1 MATFR
6 AIAATSQAIL
16 GLLSSAAPRP
26 EMSGA
31 TFALYQA
38 SDFQKPMDEGISLF
52 LYHISA
58 GIGNRNSAPRLAP
71 DGRRYRPSLPL
82 DLHYLLT
89 PWAKTAQLQ
98 QRLLG
103 WAIRTLEDTPIL
115 PAGLLNHFVS
125 EAETFHDSETVEL
138 IFAPMSIQDETN
150 IWEMSPSFRQVSV
163 AYVARMVMIESD
175 LEMVEGALVQ
185 ARDFALAGRSTGS
198 GKGPAQ

>member
-31 TFALYQA
+31 AFALYQA

-58 GIGNRNSAPRLAP
+58 GSGNRNAAPRLAP
-71 DGRRYRPSLPL
+71 DGRRYRPSLPI

-89 PWAKTAQLQ
+89 PWAKSAEKQ

-103 WAIRTLEDTPIL
+103 WAIRTIEDTPIL

-125 EAETFHDSETVEL
+125 EAETFHDNETVEL
-138 IFAPMSIQDETN
+138 VFAPISIQDETN
-150 IWEMSPSFRQVSV
+150 LWEMAPSNRQPCVS
-163 AYVARMVMIESD
+163 YIARMVMLESEIE
-175 LEMVEGALVQ
+175 LVEGALVQ
-185 ARDFALAGRSTGS
+185 TRDLAYAKATGR
-198 GKGPAQ
+198 